1 MKSCFYL
8 PVILILL
15 LCTACPKEDTEN
27 CHYSITIINDSN
39 FDIYFCASPDTFAT
53 AYSPSA
59 MVGNAVFWKVNSHDS
74 KKDYER
80 SCIEYKFTKGT
91 SFHNGTY
98 GLLDSLRVYIFDALV
113 LEKEL
118 KYKTL
123 KRYDLTLEDLRKLDW
138 TVVYPPTE
146 AMKDI
151 IQYPPYSD
159 SD

>member
-1 MKSCFYL
+1 MKRYL
-8 PVILILL
+8 YLHVILTLL
-15 LCTACPKEDTEN
+15 LCTACPKVDTEN

-39 FDIYFCASPDTFAT
+39 LDIYFRTSSDTFGT
-53 AYSPSA
+53 AYSASA
-59 MVGNAVFWKVNSHDS
+59 MVGNAAFWKVNSHDS

-80 SCIEYKFTKGT
+80 SCIEYLFTIGT

-113 LEKEL
+113 LEQEL

-138 TVVYPPTE
+138 TIVYPPTE